1 MGDCIPIIQSYIWQW
16 KVSQIFNFA
25 AHRNSTTRH
34 LCPLLFISHIYTTQ
48 KSFHCFLIFHS
59 YQGYCVPHQNKL
71 RLHLYPLI
79 HTETLLRGR
88 LHVSDMKFMP
98 AWKKFMLHAFHFGV
112 KLMPAWYTICSQFY
126 CVWFCKKELWIML
139 LSLLTKNGWE

>member
-1 MGDCIPIIQSYIWQW
+1 MGDCIPIIQSHIWQW

-48 KSFHCFLIFHS
+48 KTFHCFLIFHS

-71 RLHLYPLI
+71 CLHLYPLI

-98 AWKKFMLHAFHFGV
+98 AWKKIMLHACFISGLNSCRHDIQFAHNFIVYDFV
-112 KLMPAWYTICSQFY
+112 KKNF
-126 CVWFCKKELWIML
+126 ELCCFL
-139 LSLLTKNGWE
+139 F